1 MFKIWEELQLEAN
14 VHSMYNILQLLFTA
28 TKWGIIMQQFMRKFE
43 QLNGVEANV
52 TLEHCLFD
60 KQRFY
65 CLQLQTVNDDE
76 KIGVTLKGH
85 EIFVYK
91 YDVKIAENSGDAYIL
106 SDGKLT
112 IIVNR
117 M

>member
-1 MFKIWEELQLEAN
+1 M
-14 VHSMYNILQLLFTA
+14 
-28 TKWGIIMQQFMRKFE
+28 
-43 QLNGVEANV
+43 

-65 CLQLQTVNDDE
+65 CSQLQTVNDDVR
-76 KIGVTLKGH
+76 IGVTLKGR
-85 EIFVYK
+85 EIFMYK
-91 YDVKIAENSGDAYIL
+91 HDVKISENSGNTYIL